1 MTFEQAKHREDYK
14 FTLNGIKDIIGDIRK
29 SRLDGF
35 TANTEGLIGA
45 AFLEIGYVDIEVNIF
60 SKAQLTTLKEK
71 ETDLAPVID
80 YFVCI
85 KNIDDE
91 WINLGYLDYT
101 PKVDWN
107 RRDWKEQLEK
117 DMFLAL
123 DKYVQEKGYYYDRGN
138 SLF

>member
-1 MTFEQAKHREDYK
+1 MTFEQAKHRKDYK
-14 FTLNGIKDIIGDIRK
+14 FTLNGVENIIGDIRK
-29 SRLDGF
+29 GRLDGF
-35 TANTEGLIGA
+35 TVYTEGLIGA
-45 AFLEIGYVDIEVNIF
+45 AVLEIGDVDIELNVH
-60 SKAQLTTLKEK
+60 SKAQVTYLESQKG
-71 ETDLAPVID
+71 DLSPVMD
-80 YFVCI
+80 YFICV

-91 WINLGYLDYT
+91 WINLGYLDCM

-107 RRDWKEQLEK
+107 RQDWKEQLEK